1 MSNSIL
7 FDVFQYGIRTFTFA
21 QIKWRN
27 FIANY
32 YSPFLNQLNKKLTL
46 FFGEQTEDDE
56 SKKKNSRYPTLN
68 VIKDGMSYLD
78 LPIDYIKYADLFVTS
93 FQDKEKSTCQNIV
106 AIPNPENKVCDIF
119 NTYLMNKK
127 PCNFKFLSV
136 EISINDLKFPIHLYK
151 SDEYNYFIEGNVI
164 DRKFLN
170 YFIKEHKLLNDYV
183 KVFEDDYNFLW
194 VKEGDYDLEIIDQDC
209 NVVNIGGNQKI
220 TLLEETYNIS

>member
-1 MSNSIL
+1 MSYSIL

-32 YSPFLNQLNKKLTL
+32 YSPFLNQLNKKLSI
-46 FFGEQTEDDE
+46 FFGEQTEDNA
-56 SKKKNSRYPTLN
+56 SKKKTSRIPTLN
-68 VIKDGMSYLD
+68 VIKDGMSYLN

-106 AIPNPENKVCDIF
+106 AIPNPEKKVCDIF
-119 NTYLMNKK
+119 NTYLTNKK
-127 PCNFKFLSV
+127 TCNFKFLSL
-136 EISINDLKFPIHLYK
+136 EISINELKFPIHLYK
-151 SDEYNYFIEGNVI
+151 PDEYNYFIEGNVI
-164 DRKFLN
+164 DKNFLN
-170 YFIKEHKLLNDYV
+170 YFIKEHNLLDDYV
-183 KVFEDDYNFLW
+183 RVFEDDYHFLW
-194 VKEGDYDLEIIDQDC
+194 IKEGDYDLEIIDHEC